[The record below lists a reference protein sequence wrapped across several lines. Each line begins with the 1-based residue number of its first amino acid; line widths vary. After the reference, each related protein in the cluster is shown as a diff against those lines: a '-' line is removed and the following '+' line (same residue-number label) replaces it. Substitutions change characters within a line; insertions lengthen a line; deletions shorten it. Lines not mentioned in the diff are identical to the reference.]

1 MKKFKSY
8 SRISK
13 KFIELGI
20 PQVEVPNLLSMQVD
34 SFEDFIQKDVHPQQ
48 RANFGLQAV
57 FENLF
62 PITDPKENYE
72 LEFVEYRILKE
83 KYSIDEC
90 IERNLSYQVP
100 LKIKLRLKVYEVEED
115 ESFDI
120 IVDSVGSNIN
130 DVKQFLVTGLN
141 WDEVSATNILEAV
154 ETNEDTNRIINSCDE
169 AEDAKQILNTLKTF
183 GVTGRIQKRIDKT
196 RTLRDIMEQEV
207 FLGDI
212 PLITEQG
219 TFVIN
224 GAERVIISQLQRSP
238 GVYFS
243 EEKHPSGKML
253 ISSKIIPYNGSWLEF
268 HIDIHDVVFVNIDKR
283 RKLPV
288 SILLRAVGYIPDNY
302 TEIPEARETLRLSDE
317 KGNVSLK
324 AKNSYAY
331 SDVYDPREGKE
342 NNILVKAKAKLNNEI
357 VEELLSAG
365 ILEIDTINNK
375 YISTDTVLREI
386 FYDIEEISVE
396 KAEKRFTAYEIISSD
411 GSLLAEANTQIDKD
425 LIKDL
430 KDSGIKKVKVV
441 SEESD
446 FNRKIL
452 EKTLLKDPTRNQ
464 EEAAQKIYSLVRPGE
479 DEVPIENAMDLI
491 DKMFFNSK
499 RYNLGNVGRHK
510 LNAKLGFEPDYGTN
524 VLTQKDFTEIIHYMI
539 SIFKDEK
546 DIDDIDHLANR
557 RVRTVGELLEEQ
569 YKTGLAMIARIAL
582 ERMAIA
588 NPDEVTVHD
597 LINSNALITV
607 IDSFFLTGQLSQFM
621 DQTNPL
627 SALTHKRR
635 LSALGPGGLAR
646 DRAGFEVRDIHYSH
660 YGRICPIETP
670 EGPSIG
676 LLNSPAIYS
685 RINEFGFLETP
696 YIRVENGVITNR
708 VDYLDAHEEDKYIIA
723 QHVNIDDDLVIT
735 DKYIFA
741 REKDEYVN
749 VTPEQID
756 YIDVSPQ
763 QVVSVSA
770 ALVPFLEHDDAN
782 RALMGSNMQRQSVP
796 LLNPQTPIIGTG
808 IEKIVARESGAV
820 ILAKYNGEV
829 TNVTSEYVDIKPDAS
844 NDDIDLIR
852 EERVYLKK
860 YVRSNQDTCINQ
872 RPIVKI
878 GDKVTKGQPIS
889 DGPGIEGDRL
899 ALGSNMVVAFMPW
912 YGYNYEDAIILS
924 EHVARKDTLT
934 SIYIEELE
942 VLVRDLKNGKEELAS
957 DIPNVPVN
965 SLRNLDKSGIIRVGS
980 VITAGDVIVGK
991 ITPKS
996 VEIDPS
1002 PEENLMRALFGDRA
1016 GDYTNSSLKA
1026 KPGMEGVVLD
1036 VKVFSRYEDIIEFE
1050 EDHKAQ
1056 IAKLKKDNIE
1066 RKKKIENFKKEKLSE
1081 LLLGQ
1086 VAKNIVDSKDGRFYI
1101 LSGKKITTSDLEK
1114 INFSRVNLDVEM
1126 VADPEKYKEIY
1137 KTVALKANEAM
1148 EESENIY
1155 KKSRDRIKHGDEL
1168 PYGVRKMVKVYIA
1181 KKRKIQVGDKMAGRH
1196 GNKGVIS
1203 IVAPIEDMPFMSDGT
1218 PVDIVLNPLGV
1229 PSRMNIGQI
1238 METHLGMAAK
1248 TLGFHVET
1256 PIFDGAKIE
1265 DIEAELREA
1274 NLPTDGKQVLYDG
1287 KTGEPFKERV
1297 TVGVMYMMKLNHL
1310 VADKMH
1316 ARSTGPYSLITQQ
1329 PLGGKAQ
1336 HGGQRLGEMEVWAL
1350 EAYGAAHLLEEMLTI
1365 KSDDVDGRTNAFKAI
1380 TNGQNPPAPG
1390 TPESFNVLIS
1400 ELKSLAF
1407 DIEFLKDE

>member
-1 MKKFKSY
+1 
-8 SRISK
+8 
-13 KFIELGI
+13 LGI

-48 RANFGLQAV
+48 RTNFGLQAV

-100 LKIKLRLKVYEVEED
+100 LKIKLRLKVYEVDEN

-120 IVDSVGSNIN
+120 IVDSVGSNTN
-130 DVKQFLVTGLN
+130 DVKQFLITGLN

-331 SDVYDPREGKE
+331 ADIYDPREGRE
-342 NNILVKAKAKLNNEI
+342 DQILVKAKTKLNNEI

-365 ILEIDTINNK
+365 IIEIDTINNK

-386 FYDIEEISVE
+386 FYDIEEISTN
-396 KAEKRFTAYEIISSD
+396 KAEKRFTAYEIIASD
-411 GSLLAEANTQIDKD
+411 GSLLAEANTEIDKE

-430 KDSGIKKVKVV
+430 IDCGIKKVKVV

-539 SIFKDEK
+539 AIFKDEK

-569 YKTGLAMIARIAL
+569 YKTGLSMIARIAL

-829 TNVTSEYVDIKPDAS
+829 TNVTAEYIDIKPDAS

-1101 LSGKKITTSDLEK
+1101 LSGKKITASDLEK
-1114 INFSRVNLDVEM
+1114 INFSRVNLEVEM